1 MFGWLKKGNAGTK
14 SKAKS
19 NKGGKKEAKPAPKPE
34 AQETVGEGEVV
45 IEELPE
51 AKPARTT
58 LEVLGGTQQELVSRL
73 KLAFR
78 GQRDLQAAAFFLLAL
93 SQHKGEWRARLAAG
107 WNKLILGHLKKV
119 QEPLTKGLEIIK
131 KMEEDGFIRKVKIGD
146 KIGYAPT
153 WVLLKKLLPVEEDMG
168 FELALDDDGAVVDA
182 EGEVVVIDEEE
193 EATPGLQPLA

>member
-1 MFGWLKKGNAGTK
+1 MGWFTKKKPAVGTK
-14 SKAKS
+14 SKPKS
-19 NKGGKKEAKPAPKPE
+19 DKGKGNKPKPE
-34 AQETVGEGEVV
+34 PETIVDEKDVV
-45 IEELPE
+45 VEELPE

-58 LEVLGGTQQELVSRL
+58 QEILGGTQQELVSRL

-182 EGEVVVIDEEE
+182 EGEVVVIDEDE